1 MLEERII
8 GGLRCSDVLARLSDY
23 VDSELPRAEVE
34 RIDEHL
40 RGCDLCERFG
50 GEFTEAIKALKERL
64 ARDVPAGLHERMK
77 RRIPG

>member
-23 VDSELPRAEVE
+23 VDGELPRAEVE
-34 RIDEHL
+34 SIDIHL

-50 GEFTEAIKALKERL
+50 GEFADAIKALRERL
-64 ARDVPAGLHERMK
+64 AGDVPAGLHERLK
-77 RRIPG
+77 QRIPG